1 MVGRRIQRLTAAFLE
16 EVVSELDLDARFAVR
31 LVSESPAGYMHLG
44 NLLTKSQFCR
54 LNNAGNSVTCL
65 RELFKD

>member
-1 MVGRRIQRLTAAFLE
+1 MAAFLE
-16 EVVSELDLDARFAVR
+16 EAVSELDLEPRFAVR

-54 LNNAGNSVTCL
+54 LNNVGNSVTCL
-65 RELFKD
+65 RDLFKN